1 MYYKTDSDFRTLSD
15 NKMKVVVFTDGAC
28 ENNGKKG
35 ARASW
40 GVWFPDH
47 KDFSEAQVIP
57 ADQQQTNQR
66 GELMAISKAV
76 QIIEKNF
83 PYDTD
88 IQIMTDSDYSKNCL
102 TKWLPSWISKNW
114 KTSTNK
120 DVCHRDLIEDTSTR
134 LSKFNSFLIIHVDA
148 HTGGTDYNSVNNAI
162 VDRMAT
168 KVLNPEAEVKV
179 ITTNTQVAIEG
190 MPLTL
195 MGPPIAD
202 SAIHT
207 WCRTNLDKMDKTA
220 VDAALVSALS
230 KTLKKK
236 GFELVKHKLSRTT
249 EYRLVSANHLISEGT
264 TIIKEE

>member
-1 MYYKTDSDFRTLSD
+1 
-15 NKMKVVVFTDGAC
+15 
-28 ENNGKKG
+28 
-35 ARASW
+35 
-40 GVWFPDH
+40 
-47 KDFSEAQVIP
+47 
-57 ADQQQTNQR
+57 
-66 GELMAISKAV
+66 
-76 QIIEKNF
+76 
-83 PYDTD
+83 
-88 IQIMTDSDYSKNCL
+88 
-102 TKWLPSWISKNW
+102 
-114 KTSTNK
+114 
-120 DVCHRDLIEDTSTR
+120 
-134 LSKFNSFLIIHVDA
+134 
-148 HTGGTDYNSVNNAI
+148 VNNAI

-207 WCRTNLDKMDKTA
+207 WCRANLDKMDKAA